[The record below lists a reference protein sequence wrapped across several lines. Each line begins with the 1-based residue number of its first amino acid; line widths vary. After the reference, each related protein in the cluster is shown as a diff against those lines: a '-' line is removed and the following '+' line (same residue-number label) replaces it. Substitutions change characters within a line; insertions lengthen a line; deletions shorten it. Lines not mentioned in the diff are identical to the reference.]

1 MAEITAALVKELRE
15 VSGAGMMD
23 CKKALVENNGDMDA
37 SVDWLRKKGLA
48 AAAKK
53 SGRVAAEG
61 LVGVIADGKQGALV
75 EVNCETDFVARN
87 EQFQGFVAGVT
98 KLALGSGDVD
108 VLKDQKLP
116 GEGHSV
122 AEKLT
127 QLVATIGENML
138 LRRAAKVSVSD
149 GVVVAYMHNSIAPN
163 LGKIGVLVGLEST
176 GDKAKLA
183 ALGKQIAMH
192 VAATNPQAL
201 TIDAVDPAA
210 LERER
215 AVLAEQA
222 KASGKPA
229 EIIGKMV
236 EGRLRK
242 FYEEV
247 VLLEQAFVMDPDS
260 RVKQVVE
267 KAAKELGAPVA
278 IVGYVRM
285 ALGEGIDKEQKDAA

>member
-61 LVGVIADGKQGALV
+61 LVGVIAEGKQGALV
-75 EVNCETDFVARN
+75 ELNCETDFVARN

-149 GVVVAYMHNSIAPN
+149 GVVVAYMHNSIASN

-267 KAAKELGAPVA
+267 KAAKELGAPVS

>member
-23 CKKALVENNGDMDA
+23 CKKALAENGGNLDQA
-37 SVDWLRKKGLA
+37 VDWLRKKGLA

-53 SGRVAAEG
+53 AGRVAADG
-61 LVGVIADGKQGALV
+61 LVGVVAEGNQGALV
-75 EVNCETDFVARN
+75 EINCETDFVARN
-87 EQFQGFVAGVT
+87 EQFQGFVAAVA
-98 KLALGSGDVD
+98 KLALKASDVEA
-108 VLKDQKLP
+108 LKAMQLP
-116 GEGHSV
+116 GESLTV

-127 QLVATIGENML
+127 QLVATIGENMQ
-138 LRRAAKVSVSD
+138 LRRIAKLSVTS
-149 GVVVAYMHNSIAPN
+149 GAIAAYMHNAVAPG
-163 LGKIGVLVGLEST
+163 LGKIGVLVGIEST
-176 GDKAKLA
+176 GDKAALA
-183 ALGKQIAMH
+183 GLGKQVAMH

-201 TIDAVDPAA
+201 TIDAVDPAM

-242 FYEEV
+242 YYEDV
-247 VLLEQAFVMDPDS
+247 VLLEQVYVIDGES
-260 RVKQVVE
+260 RVKQVIE
-267 KAAKELGAPVA
+267 KAAKELGAPVKIA
-278 IVGYVRM
+278 GYARM